1 MFGTSKLEAQEK
13 QIKPGETTG
22 TSGTSTSSGS
32 WGEETPI
39 LENLPTGYTR
49 ITNWSYVEWYTVAGN
64 VAGTLRNKRINVE
77 TELAVSSIHDGANS
91 AFWIF
96 KPIPDTDFYRI
107 ENMWKKGQVLYHT
120 ITPSTN
126 ALTADVLFGQVA
138 IDDPR
143 AQWKLENGPENRPN
157 TFIIEAAN
165 PAYGHKLVVGDGK
178 LKVSQEINNHYF
190 WELSVRPNE
199 VPPPIERDPLIPT
212 ELVRIEKGSMRINVE
227 TDLAISAIHDG
238 AWSAMWTLVPIDG
251 EPFYR
256 IENKWKKNGQALNVT
271 NHTLQFSAVSQ
282 DSHSAQWAIKRGT
295 NEGEFYFKSRD
306 GFTIYKS
313 GSTINVYGSGH
324 YPPKYSTT
332 TWTLNKV

>member
-1 MFGTSKLEAQEK
+1 MFGTSTLEAQKQEK
-13 QIKPGETTG
+13 PSETTG
-22 TSGTSTSSGS
+22 TSGTSTSSGN
-32 WGEETPI
+32 WWETPTV
-39 LENLPTGYTR
+39 ENLPTGYTR
-49 ITNWSYVEWYTVAGN
+49 ITNWSYVEYYSVGGVTGS
-64 VAGTLRNKRINVE
+64 LRNKRINVE

-96 KPIPDTDFYRI
+96 KPIPNTDFYRI
-107 ENMWKKGQVLYHT
+107 ENMWKQGQVLYHT

-126 ALTADVLFGQVA
+126 ATTADVLFGQVA
-138 IDDPR
+138 LDDPR

-157 TFIIEAAN
+157 TFKIQVAN
-165 PAYGHKLVVGDGK
+165 PAGYGHKLVVSDGK
-178 LKVSQEINNHYF
+178 LKVSQSINNYYH
-190 WELSVRPNE
+190 WELSTRPNE

-238 AWSAMWTLVPIDG
+238 AWSAMWNLVPIDG

-282 DSHSAQWAIKRGT
+282 DSHSGQWEIKRGS
-295 NEGEFYFKSRD
+295 NEGEFYLKSRD

-313 GSTINVYGSGH
+313 GSTINVYQSGH